1 MAQFTNQARLSY
13 NNSVVN
19 SNIAVGE
26 ILEVLS
32 ADKTAIGTGY
42 SLGDEIT
49 YVISLVNS
57 GTTAITGITVTDDLG
72 AYPFGEGATL
82 FPLVY
87 VDGSI
92 YLFINGVLQPTPAV
106 ASTSPLTVSGITLPA
121 GGDLVLV
128 YKARVTEFAPLDA
141 GATVINTAS
150 IDGAGI
156 GTPITVSETVTA
168 TDSAQLAIIKS
179 IEPVPV
185 AQNGRVNY
193 TFVIQNYGNTPAD
206 ASANASISDLFDPL
220 LSDLAVAFNGVA
232 WSEPENYTYNDA
244 TGLFVTVPGQ
254 ITVPAATY
262 LQDPTTGE
270 WSVTPGVSTLTVSGT
285 L

>member
-57 GTTAITGITVTDDLG
+57 GATAITGITVTDDLG

-82 FPLVY
+82 FPLVF
-87 VDGSI
+87 VDDSI
-92 YLFINGVLQPTPAV
+92 YLFINSVLQPTPTV

-121 GGDLVLV
+121 GGNLVLV

-168 TDSAQLAIIKS
+168 TDAAQLAIIKS

-206 ASANASISDLFDPL
+206 ADANASVSDLFDPL
-220 LSDLAVAFNGVA
+220 LSDLAVSFNGLF